1 MAEKNGREMFERPD
15 SKRNQGD
22 GPFERSKG
30 KKKSTK
36 HDMGNLGPGNED
48 QDKLISML
56 ARHAESI
63 NGKMTDLL
71 KRSEKLSENAK
82 RLSGQIDTM
91 LRE

>member
-1 MAEKNGREMFERPD
+1 MTDRDDKKGASLFDRKGYGEN
-15 SKRNQGD
+15 
-22 GPFERSKG
+22 FERSKN

-36 HDMGNLGPGNED
+36 NDMLTQGNEE

>member
-1 MAEKNGREMFERPD
+1 
-15 SKRNQGD
+15 
-22 GPFERSKG
+22 
-30 KKKSTK
+30 
-36 HDMGNLGPGNED
+36 MGNLGQGNED